1 MENGIFSRILKFF
14 WSNSSDG
21 VHLLGLKL
29 FFASSNVILKNFFL
43 KKKIV
48 AISFSEKAVGQC
60 LALF

>member
-1 MENGIFSRILKFF
+1 MENGIFSRVLKFF
-14 WSNSSDG
+14 WSNSGDG

-29 FFASSNVILKNFFL
+29 FFASGNVILKNFFL